1 MATIIDSLLVVLGLD
16 TKGFDAGRKRVG
28 EGFKKTR
35 EETDKSGKNIEG
47 FGKKSENAI
56 KSLKNE
62 AIGLFLAFQG
72 ASSLQGFIGNMITG
86 DAAAGRLAKNL
97 GMSVTTLTAYGLA
110 IQSVGGE
117 ASEANAALGLLAG
130 AREQLKLT
138 GTTGHD
144 REFALMGF
152 GPHDLDDTAKA
163 FDKLAEAA
171 QRMPRTQFYNLAKQ
185 MGLSDGVINLLE
197 LGPAKMHALIKA
209 READAAATQA
219 DADASAALQAKWAD
233 LVAKITAIMRP
244 EIYKLVDGLLDIVD
258 AMTKGKNMGPAFNA
272 VLIAIAGTAAILGAP
287 FTAAAAAIL
296 LVVTNLDALRK
307 AYAHAVWYT
316 HGWGIPGGF
325 AAYDAMVKAGMHST
339 ADIDRV
345 LDQDTANQ
353 AASRAAGDASV
364 PVAGGGGGGGSGAPA
379 RGSVMSSA
387 HDSEYILAYLK
398 GSGLSDGTARG
409 IAAGIAAEGGS
420 LGMAKNGAFGLG
432 QWRGKRR
439 EALFRMAGTR
449 TPGLQ
454 AQMRFL
460 MSELRGGD
468 AGGASVLAQGE
479 AGGALE
485 AYIRNFMRPGPGVGG
500 DLRRGYSWL
509 GSRYRGGGGG
519 GGGGGSTQV
528 TIGQINLPGVKDANG
543 FAQQLPAAIRRRGVT
558 AQANRG
564 LD

>member
-16 TKGFDAGRKRVG
+16 TKGFDTGRKRTA

-35 EETDKSGKNIEG
+35 EDTEKSGKTIEQ
-47 FGKKSENAI
+47 FGKKSEAAM
-56 KSLKNE
+56 KSLRSE
-62 AIGLFLAFQG
+62 VVGLFLAFQG
-72 ASSLQGFIGNMITG
+72 ASTVQGFIANMITG

-117 ASEANAALGLLAG
+117 ASEANAALGMLAQ

-144 REFALMGF
+144 QEFALLGF

-197 LGPAKMHALIKA
+197 LGPAKMHELIRA

-233 LVAKITAIMRP
+233 LVAKITGLLRP
-244 EIYKLVDGLLDIVD
+244 EIYKLVDGLLNIVD
-258 AMTKGKNMGPAFNA
+258 AITKGKDVSPVFTAA
-272 VLIAIAGTAAILGAP
+272 LIAMAGAAAILGAP
-287 FTAAAAAIL
+287 FTAAALAIAAVI
-296 LVVTNLDALRK
+296 TNLDGLRK

-325 AAYDAMVKAGMHST
+325 AAYDAMVKAGMKST

-345 LDQDTANQ
+345 LDAET
-353 AASRAAGDASV
+353 AASAPGRAAGDASV
-364 PVAGGGGGGGSGAPA
+364 PAAGGRGGSGAPA
-379 RGSVMSSA
+379 RGSVMASA

-398 GSGLSDGTARG
+398 GSGLSEGTAKG

-420 LGMAKNGAFGLG
+420 LGYAANGAFGLG
-432 QWRGKRR
+432 QWRGQRR
-439 EALFRMAGTR
+439 KDLFKFAGTT
-449 TPGLQ
+449 TPGLRQ
-454 AQMRFL
+454 QMEFL
-460 MSELRGGD
+460 MRELRGGD
-468 AGGASVLAQGE
+468 PGGRSVLAHND
-479 AGGALE
+479 AAGALE
-485 AYIRNFMRPGPGVGG
+485 SYIRDFMRPGPGVGG
-500 DLRRGYSWL
+500 DLRRGYAWL
-509 GSRYRGGGGG
+509 GTRYRGGS
-519 GGGGGSTQV
+519 GGGGGSSPTQV
-528 TIGQINLPGVKDANG
+528 TIGQINLPGVRDADG
-543 FAQQLPAAIRRRGVT
+543 FARQLPGAIRRRGIT